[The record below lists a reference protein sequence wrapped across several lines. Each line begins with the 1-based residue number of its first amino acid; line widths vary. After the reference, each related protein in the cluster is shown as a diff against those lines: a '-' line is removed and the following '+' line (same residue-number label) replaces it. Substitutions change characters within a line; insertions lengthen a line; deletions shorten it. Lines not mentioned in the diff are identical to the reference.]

1 MMNREWLSLSL
12 SMLSAVLFLSGAAAL
27 AMLPRVSNIFVGIG
41 LFVAAVI
48 LGFVALEFLPQDKER
63 IGNEG

>member
-1 MMNREWLSLSL
+1 
-12 SMLSAVLFLSGAAAL
+12 
-27 AMLPRVSNIFVGIG
+27 MLPRVSNIFVGIG